1 MVNDKEFWRLA
12 AACRYVDPD
21 LFFPISAKGKA
32 LEQVGA
38 AKAFCEHCE
47 VVRSCLDFA
56 LRTHQAH
63 GIWGGTTEQ
72 ERIGL
77 WRAALRADPVALGS
91 RRRGGRDGESPAP
104 DSLVG

>member
-21 LFFPISAKGKA
+21 LFFPISTKGKA
-32 LEQVGA
+32 VEQAGV
-38 AKAFCEHCE
+38 AKAFCAHCE
-47 VVRSCLDFA
+47 VVQSCLDFA

-77 WRAALRADPVALGS
+77 RREALRADPVALGS
-91 RRRGGRDGESPAP
+91 RRRAVHEDQSPAP
-104 DSLVG
+104 GSLVG